1 LICPNCE
8 ATNSRADNFC
18 WRCGTPLK
26 PEAAAAR
33 VTSPSATPGTGAPTR
48 SPQAPRSEYI
58 YGGPGAGNPF
68 VGAPVPPPTPPAAPD
83 AYAPP
88 APSWQPTLSP
98 VGRAGRGPL
107 VAVLAIGG
115 ALLLLLLG
123 VGAVIFAG
131 NLRPQA
137 AAQPTPDASVPTP
150 VRGGYQ
156 PTTADERAVIAAVE
170 ANNAAQIA
178 ALRTLDPHALD
189 GTMTGQALQDNQVMI
204 QDLESHGLYQ
214 VARLIRIEYQQ
225 PRFIGTD
232 EASIRTVEQWESTV
246 YQRSNNQ
253 VAGRQPPQ
261 TLHEIYYLTRTNGQW
276 VVNQVDIQPQQQ
288 GTPEP
293 TN

>member
-1 LICPNCE
+1 MICPNCE
-8 ATNSRADNFC
+8 AKNSRADNFC

-26 PEAAAAR
+26 TESAAR
-33 VTSPSATPGTGAPTR
+33 VTSPSATPGTGAP
-48 SPQAPRSEYI
+48 QAPRSEYI
-58 YGGPGAGNPF
+58 YGGPGTGNPF

-88 APSWQPTLSP
+88 APSWQPTLTP

-137 AAQPTPDASVPTP
+137 GARPAPDASVPTP

-156 PTTADERAVIAAVE
+156 PATADERAVIAAVE

-189 GTMTGQALQDNQVMI
+189 GTMTGQALQDNQGMI

-214 VARLIRIEYQQ
+214 VAHLIRIDYQQ

-276 VVNQVDIQPQQQ
+276 VVNQDDIQPQQQ